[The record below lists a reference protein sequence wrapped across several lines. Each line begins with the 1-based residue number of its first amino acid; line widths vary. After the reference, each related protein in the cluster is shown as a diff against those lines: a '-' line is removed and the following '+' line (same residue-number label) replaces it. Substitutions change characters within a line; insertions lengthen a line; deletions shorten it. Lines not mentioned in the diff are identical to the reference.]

1 MREEELKLEKVK
13 KSCNIT
19 AKVSQVLEVILIVGA
34 ILCVVGAACCFG
46 FKDEINSTI
55 SSSVD
60 MSENFMT
67 SFENSSD
74 IGGLITFSFNPER
87 MMSAGE
93 YGQVAAIYCIFGGV
107 ICAMVAA
114 VFDVIRRI
122 FKIIKTSETPFT
134 EAVLKKIRVLF
145 IIISVEIL
153 LMVGLGDAAIVALIC
168 WSIYNILDYGFTL
181 QKQVD
186 ETL

>member
-19 AKVSQVLEVILIVGA
+19 AKVSQVLEVIMIVGA

-46 FKDEINSTI
+46 FRNEINSTI
-55 SSSVD
+55 TSSVD

-67 SFENSSD
+67 SFENASD
-74 IGGLITFSFNPER
+74 IGGLITFSFNPES